1 MFDAMVTRVKS
12 AALILMLLLAGCAST
27 NASRFPSEPAPDAPV
42 LAQSSPSRTGSNTK
56 NQRLAQVQTPLG
68 MSRPP
73 SFDAERNIFFPSQS
87 TVLSRESMQVLR
99 RLSERLKANPR
110 MSVVLIG
117 HTDDLGSNEYCIAHA
132 SLLTSAVADALV
144 KLDVRPSQIRELPKG
159 SVGSAYPGCTSDD
172 CRRSLRRVELEVS
185 GS

>member
-1 MFDAMVTRVKS
+1 
-12 AALILMLLLAGCAST
+12 MLLLAGCAT
-27 NASRFPSEPAPDAPV
+27 TDANRPQGAPIPDAPV
-42 LAQSSPSRTGSNTK
+42 LAQSSTSRVGGSSR
-56 NQRLAQVQTPLG
+56 NQRLAQVQAPVVT
-68 MSRPP
+68 SRSP

-99 RLSERLKANPR
+99 RLSDRLKANPR

-159 SVGSAYPGCTSDD
+159 SDGSVYPGCTSEA
-172 CRRSLRRVELEVS
+172 CHRSLRRVELEIS